1 MNMFGQEIL
10 PVLRDISGEE
20 FFLGDLV
27 VKIGKIYLNF
37 EKTRVYAY
45 TIEYKIIG
53 NIKYFSM
60 EEDITTLA
68 LLLREI
74 INRKEYH
81 LKLDNVLLGNVK
93 GVSSIF
99 ALLNKNKPSLSYKS
113 EKNLARLIY
122 FMYFKRDI
130 EDDLNAEKNAGFL
143 KVDRACN
150 IEAFYIFNN
159 AYAYNEVAD
168 YKEIESLQVNK
179 EDSTGYAKEIYLG
192 KPKYNTSSNNT
203 NEKIEFFD
211 LFDKKIIDFILV
223 NIKAINDFTFQKVV
237 SIIYDLNG
245 KVIGCKYKDYSS
257 EYESIE
263 LDQFED
269 AGSIFYLISE
279 KLEKFLKRVTKCSI
293 NIDFESST
301 NFFSFRNIKMNKNNK
316 DKTFA
321 FNSTSDLIDFLIAYN
336 TKGKDC
342 YYLSLIT
349 ECMSLYTSY
358 LLKENNNYVKMIDNI
373 VLNLKGLRYL
383 TTGLAEEVAFYIR
396 DDHFSV
402 NLQEKYEKFIENY
415 SMIQIDGKKYPCY
428 NEYRFKNLLFLDEL
442 EEKYEITKI
451 DGKIALNDDS
461 KAFVHY
467 TELGEEKSNDY
478 VKKLYNNLTFN
489 LSQIKEVF
497 PELEQYCVTT
507 DEIVYSLE
515 EKDPNDSDIYK
526 FEGYISSKKVKGRRL
541 TEDYLEELDN
551 KTLAYLNF
559 TLFKYFKTEYISLD
573 SIFYD
578 SDTKEIFIDIL
589 SQEGIIYSKES
600 AKPFLSY
607 YANKLNIKSVVE
619 KVDTSL
625 TSINDLSMFE
635 KYNSKR
641 ANYCTTHNYFY
652 KSSKKCPICN
662 KYTLNINGI
671 DFATDEII
679 MEDEES
685 SYIKRKTKNSDIYIR
700 LFKNNDYD
708 LMKKIEKSIPNSSIN
723 SIQKI
728 FSPIKVV
735 KQNEKV
741 VGYTYNYQQVSNLYI
756 DLKDMKNTENRIK
769 VKGCIK
775 LIDKVI
781 YISIRNNYSF
791 YKNPFGK
798 VLFID
803 GYQDAIIPN
812 IVYLVRDKE
821 KKLLSNTAEY
831 TINYVISILVNCLDL
846 DFDITKYEY
855 SIEGLVKL
863 KNDLHDYVEKLTKFC
878 KTHGYYNSK
887 YIVCPHCVDIKTQEE
902 IIANSVYLDSIKNDF
917 YKRKINEGGEATLYE
932 YSENKVIK
940 VFNTE
945 GLNFELKAKT
955 IASMLRKRE
964 AINEIRRKMISEGKY
979 NFEYVTIG
987 KVILDRNNNLHSYF
1001 MEKIDAMNFS
1011 ILKNRKSVEE
1021 LGLSRKD
1028 IIEILINAG
1037 KGIEYLHSLG
1047 IYIGDLNSRNIMF
1060 KKNKKVYFI
1069 DFDGMST
1076 DEISNNVCTD
1086 YYIDPLSKKN
1096 LSITEKD
1103 DWYSFA
1109 IQAFYYLTY
1118 FHPFNG
1124 IESNGEN
1131 DVEKRMEKRKSSIDN
1146 PDIELPSVAIKW
1158 DWMPKEMIDMFK
1170 ETFNGE
1176 CRESIVPL
1184 LEDYYD
1190 NSYEVKYNNSNNRD
1204 TKNNKE
1210 TEIDVKKIKK
1220 QKNSVVVEDITDF
1233 KYPNAYRIFRDN
1245 VYISI
1250 ENGDYIANFIDLNTK
1265 IRISKEKIPNLV
1277 DAIVNKKTGYLIYNR
1292 FIDVISEGKKY
1303 YSRAVTISGGMI
1315 VASENK
1321 IYYTGPK
1328 NVINE
1333 VVIENEKPVYKHI
1346 VFEKD
1351 AEILAFMVVDNS
1363 KFLTIKKFLD
1373 NNIKVYCNDML
1384 FYEFDSYEKEY
1395 NIVYDERLKNW
1406 FILRVDGKGLII
1418 YNDGKYKDIEIPMID
1433 SLNFRNVYWEYG
1445 YLYIPIKDRI
1455 IIIDSKDNG
1464 QKEIEINGI
1473 VNKKSRIEVN
1483 DEGFE
1488 IINETKAYKCTFN

>member
-1 MNMFGQEIL
+1 MFGQEIL

-74 INRKEYH
+74 LNRKGYH
-81 LKLDNVLLGNVK
+81 FKLDKVLLDDVK
-93 GVSSIF
+93 GISSIF
-99 ALLNKNKPSLSYKS
+99 AQLNKNRESLSYKS

-122 FMYFKRDI
+122 FMYFKRDV
-130 EDDLNAEKNAGFL
+130 EEDLNVEKNSGFF

-150 IEAFYIFNN
+150 IEAFCIFYN
-159 AYAYNEVAD
+159 AYACNEAAN
-168 YKEIESLQVNK
+168 YKEIELLQENK
-179 EDSTGYAKEIYLG
+179 ENSTNYAKEIYLG
-192 KPKYNTSSNNT
+192 RSKDNISNDNTD
-203 NEKIEFFD
+203 EKIEFFD
-211 LFDKKIIDFILV
+211 LVEKRIIDFILV
-223 NIKAINDFTFQKVV
+223 NIKAINDFTLQKVV

-263 LDQFED
+263 LNQFED
-269 AGSIFYLISE
+269 SGSIFYLISE
-279 KLEKFLKRVTKCSI
+279 KLEKFLKIAAKRSR
-293 NIDFESST
+293 NNDFESLT
-301 NFFSFRNIKMNKNNK
+301 NSFSIQNIKMNKNSE

-321 FNSTSDLIDFLIAYN
+321 FNSISDLIDFLIAYN
-336 TKGKDC
+336 REGKDC
-342 YYLSLIT
+342 YYLSLISK
-349 ECMSLYTSY
+349 CMTLYTYY
-358 LLKENNNYVKMIDNI
+358 LLKENNISIQKIDNDI
-373 VLNLKGLRYL
+373 LKTKGLRYL
-383 TTGLAEEVAFYIR
+383 TAGLAEEVVCYIKNN
-396 DDHFSV
+396 HFSEK
-402 NLQEKYEKFIENY
+402 LQERYEKFIQNFSIIE
-415 SMIQIDGKKYPCY
+415 IDGKEYPCY
-428 NEYRFKNLLFLDEL
+428 NEYYFKDVLFLDEI
-442 EEKYEITKI
+442 EEKYGIIGK
-451 DGKIALNDDS
+451 DGKITLNDDS

-467 TELGEEKSNDY
+467 TELGEEKSNNY
-478 VKKLYNNLTFN
+478 VKQLYNNLSFN

-497 PELEQYCVTT
+497 PELEQYCVTV
-507 DEIVYSLE
+507 DEIVYSLKE
-515 EKDPNDSDIYK
+515 REQNDNDMYK
-526 FEGYISSKKVKGRRL
+526 FEGYISGRNVKGRRL

-573 SIFYD
+573 SVFYD
-578 SDTKEIFIDIL
+578 SSTKDIFIDVL
-589 SQEGIIYSKES
+589 SQEGIIYSKDS

-607 YANKLNIKSVVE
+607 YAEKLNIRSVIE
-619 KVDTSL
+619 KIDTSL
-625 TSINDLSMFE
+625 TNINDLNMFS
-635 KYNSKR
+635 KYDNKR
-641 ANYCTTHNYFY
+641 ANYCSIHNYFY

-671 DFATDEII
+671 DSATDEII

-685 SYIKRKTKNSDIYIR
+685 SYIKRKANKSDIYIR
-700 LFKNNDYD
+700 LFKKSDYD
-708 LMKKIEKSIPNSSIN
+708 LIRKIEKSIPNSSIS
-723 SIQKI
+723 SIQKL
-728 FSPIKVV
+728 FSPIKIV
-735 KQNEKV
+735 KQDGKV
-741 VGYTYNYQQVSNLYI
+741 VGYTYNYQQASNLYI
-756 DLKDMKNTENRIK
+756 NLKDMKNIENRMKI
-769 VKGCIK
+769 KGCIK
-775 LIDKVI
+775 VLDKVI
-781 YISIRNNYSF
+781 DIVSHDYTF

-812 IVYLVRDKE
+812 IVYLVRDRE

-831 TINYVISILVNCLDL
+831 TINYIISILANYLDL

-855 SIEGLVKL
+855 SIDSLVKL
-863 KNDLHDYVEKLTKFC
+863 KNDLYDYVEKLTKLC
-878 KTHGYYNSK
+878 KTHGYYSSK
-887 YIVCPHCVDIKTQEE
+887 YIVCPHCVDLESQKVIL
-902 IIANSVYLDSIKNDF
+902 ANSKYLDSIGSDF
-917 YKRKINEGGEATLYE
+917 YDMEINEGGEATLYE
-932 YSENKVIK
+932 YSTNKVIK
-940 VFNTE
+940 VFKTE
-945 GLNFELKAKT
+945 GINYELKAKT
-955 IASMLRKRE
+955 IASMLRKKE

-987 KVILDRNNNLHSYF
+987 KVIIDRKDNNIHSYF

-1021 LGLSRKD
+1021 IGLSRED

-1131 DVEKRMEKRKSSIDN
+1131 DVEKRMEKRKSAIDN
-1146 PDIELPSVAIKW
+1146 PDIELPAVAIQW
-1158 DWMPKEMIDMFK
+1158 DWMPKEMINKFK
-1170 ETFNGE
+1170 EIFNGE

-1190 NSYEVKYNNSNNRD
+1190 YRYEVKYNKKDVLIKEEN
-1204 TKNNKE
+1204 KNNIENTQKQRNAM
-1210 TEIDVKKIKK
+1210 KI
-1220 QKNSVVVEDITDF
+1220 EDITDT

-1245 VYISI
+1245 LYVSI
-1250 ENGDYIANFIDLNTK
+1250 ENENYVANFVNLNSK
-1265 IRISKEKIPNLV
+1265 VIIPKERIKNLV
-1277 DAIVNKKTGYLIYNR
+1277 DAIENDDAGYLIYNQY
-1292 FIDVISEGKKY
+1292 IDVISKDQKY
-1303 YSRAVTISGGMI
+1303 YSRAFRIFGGMI
-1315 VASENK
+1315 VSNGNY
-1321 IYYTGPK
+1321 IYYVEPK
-1328 NVINE
+1328 NVINGAT
-1333 VVIENEKPVYKHI
+1333 IENEEPVFKRI
-1346 VFEKD
+1346 VFEED
-1351 AEILAFMVVDNS
+1351 TEILAYMVTDNS
-1363 KFLTIKKFLD
+1363 KFLTIKKFPD
-1373 NNIKVYCNDML
+1373 NKIKVHCNNAF
-1384 FYEFDSYEKEY
+1384 FYEFFGHEKEFT
-1395 NIVYDERLKNW
+1395 ICYDEKIGSW
-1406 FILRVDGKGLII
+1406 FILRLDGKGLII
-1418 YNDGKYKDIEIPMID
+1418 YKDGKYKEINVPMVD
-1433 SLNFRNVYWEYG
+1433 CYNFRNVYWEYG
-1445 YLYIPIKDRI
+1445 YIYIPLNDKI
-1455 IIIDSKDNG
+1455 IILDSKDNN
-1464 QKEIEINGI
+1464 QKEIDLKGI
-1473 VNKKSRIEVN
+1473 INKKSRIEVN
-1483 DEGFE
+1483 EEGFE
-1488 IINETKAYKCTFN
+1488 IINETKAYKCTFS